1 MKYNKFFLLF
11 IALIINFSAYSQVS
25 VTGTAYTEIVPLA
38 TVKETIQFNA
48 GRFSVLSDG
57 GSITISPEGTR
68 LAKGSVILLDGPFSQ
83 GGFTIS
89 GSENNSLSIILP
101 KTPQF
106 LYHTNSV
113 NYIYLDKWTYDIP
126 KLRNGYTII
135 NIGATLNFKSVES
148 NPTGIYTGKY
158 QIIFFYN

>member
-1 MKYNKFFLLF
+1 MKYNKFYLLIF
-11 IALIINFSAYSQVS
+11 GLIINISAYSQVS

-38 TVKETIQFNA
+38 TVKETVQFNA

-57 GSITISPEGTR
+57 GSITITPEGTR

-83 GGFTIS
+83 GGFSIS
-89 GSENNSLSIILP
+89 GSDNNSLSIILP
-101 KTPQF
+101 NTPQF

-113 NYIYLDKWTYDIP
+113 SLIYLDKWTYDIP
-126 KLRNGYTII
+126 RIRNNNTMI
-135 NIGATLNFKSVES
+135 NIGATLHFKSIEA
-148 NPTGIYTGKY
+148 NPAGIYTGKY